1 MFWVAL
7 VCAIVGAVMFVAG
20 LGLYTNGAGVAP
32 VHRTSDD
39 PTGFKRARSRVE
51 WGDLFRRTPRI
62 VGVMRNQQADRS
74 DRLMA
79 LGSLCVLVS
88 LLAWFVAVLAFITAL
103 VPA

>member
-7 VCAIVGAVMFVAG
+7 VCAIIGAVLLVAG
-20 LGLYTNGAGVAP
+20 LALYTNGAGVAP
-32 VHRTSDD
+32 VNRTADD
-39 PTGFKRARSRVE
+39 PTGFKRAASRVE
-51 WGDLFRRTPRI
+51 WGDVFRRMPRI
-62 VGVMRNQQADRS
+62 VGVMRNQQAERS

-88 LLAWFVAVLAFITAL
+88 LIAWFVAVLALITAL

>member
-7 VCAIVGAVMFVAG
+7 VCAIVGAAMFVAG
-20 LGLYTNGAGVAP
+20 LALYTNGAGVAP
-32 VHRTSDD
+32 AHRTADD
-39 PTGFKRARSRVE
+39 PSGFKRATSRVE
-51 WGDLFRRTPRI
+51 WGDLFGRMPRI
-62 VGVMRNQQADRS
+62 AGVMRNQQAERS

-88 LLAWFVAVLAFITAL
+88 LIAWFVALLALITAL